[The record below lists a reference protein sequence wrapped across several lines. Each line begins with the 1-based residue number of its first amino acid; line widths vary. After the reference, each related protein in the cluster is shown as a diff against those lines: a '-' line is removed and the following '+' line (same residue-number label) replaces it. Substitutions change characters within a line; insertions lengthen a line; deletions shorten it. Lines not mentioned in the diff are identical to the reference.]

1 MVGGW
6 SVGRQL
12 DKTPKNRTTATK
24 TAPPP
29 PKIKISFLFGDV
41 ASYRYITQTVYITK
55 MLYLHME
62 YTISL
67 QNRLRVGFL
76 VGFSYYESDENFE
89 YGEVI
94 LYLGLLSLHI
104 KYTRL

>member
-1 MVGGW
+1 
-6 SVGRQL
+6 
-12 DKTPKNRTTATK
+12 
-24 TAPPP
+24 
-29 PKIKISFLFGDV
+29 
-41 ASYRYITQTVYITK
+41 

-76 VGFSYYESDENFE
+76 VGFSYYESDENFD

-104 KYTRL
+104 KYKRL